1 MSKLKIGLYGFGCV
15 GQGLFK
21 TLESNRKNINAKITK
36 ICVKTRG
43 KKRILAEDRFIYD
56 TEAILNDE
64 EIDVVVELID
74 DAKVAY
80 QIVTDALKRG
90 KAVVTANKKMVAE
103 NLEELILLQE
113 KYNAPLLYE
122 GAVCGS
128 IPIIRT
134 LEDYYSAEHIEE
146 IKGIFNGST
155 NYIMT
160 KVFQEGKEY
169 DEALQEAQ
177 AAGFAESDPTLDVG
191 GFDPKYKLAIVLQH
205 TFGVSVHPDNIFNWG
220 IQNIMEGD
228 VRFAQENGLKIK
240 LLSSAVA
247 HNGKISTYVAPHF
260 VGKDS
265 PLYHVEN
272 EYNSVLLHGEFVDNQ
287 VLIGKGAGSLPTGL
301 AVLSDVEALTR
312 NYKYRYAKRAQK
324 LEFSIESGVVE
335 VYLSF
340 KTLSEIE
347 WSSFEKISEKLIGK
361 KSGHIIGRI
370 AFNKLVKI
378 LKLGGDNVN
387 VIFTSGKQEKEQ
399 LSRMTYSYA
408 E

>member
-1 MSKLKIGLYGFGCV
+1 MSKQNIGLYGFGCV

-21 TLESNRKNINAKITK
+21 TLEGNSKNINARISK

-43 KKRILAEDRFIYD
+43 KNRILAEDRFIYD
-56 TEAILNDE
+56 QDAILNDKD
-64 EIDVVVELID
+64 IDIVVELID
-74 DAKVAY
+74 DAKAAFY
-80 QIVTDALKRG
+80 IVTEALKRG

-103 NLEELILLQE
+103 NLEELIRLQE
-113 KYNAPLLYE
+113 EYSAPLLYE

-169 DEALQEAQ
+169 DDALHEAQ
-177 AAGFAESDPTLDVG
+177 VAGFAESDPTLDVG

-205 TFGVSVHPDNIFNWG
+205 TFGVSVHPEKIFNWG
-220 IQNIMEGD
+220 IQNITEAD

-240 LLSSAVA
+240 LLSSAVIN
-247 HNGKISTYVAPHF
+247 HRKISTYVAPHF
-260 VGKDS
+260 ISDDS
-265 PLYHVEN
+265 PLFHVEN

-301 AVLSDVEALTR
+301 AVLSDVEALTN

-324 LEFSIESGVVE
+324 LDFDIYSGSVE

-340 KTLSEIE
+340 RDIAEVE
-347 WSSFEKISEKLIGK
+347 WSQFDNISEKYIGK
-361 KSGHIIGRI
+361 NSGHIIGTIGFDR
-370 AFNKLVKI
+370 LVKL
-378 LKLGGDNVN
+378 LKLSGEHVN
-387 VIFTSGKQEKEQ
+387 VIFTSGKHEQQQ
-399 LSRMTYSYA
+399 LSKMTYSYA
-408 E
+408 G